1 VTQLTRSAHKD
12 LQRLPEPLR
21 SRAKEIIGRLDKEP
35 ALGKRLRG
43 ELEGKRSVRLGRSH
57 RIIYTSAD
65 DKIIFIAIKPRKD
78 SYR

>member
-1 VTQLTRSAHKD
+1 MTQLTRSAHKD
-12 LQRLPEPLR
+12 LQRLLEPLR
-21 SRAKEIIGRLDKEP
+21 SRAKEIIGRLNKEP

-43 ELEGKRSVRLGRSH
+43 KLEGKHSARLGRSH

-65 DKIIFIAIKPRKD
+65 DKTIVIAIKPRKD